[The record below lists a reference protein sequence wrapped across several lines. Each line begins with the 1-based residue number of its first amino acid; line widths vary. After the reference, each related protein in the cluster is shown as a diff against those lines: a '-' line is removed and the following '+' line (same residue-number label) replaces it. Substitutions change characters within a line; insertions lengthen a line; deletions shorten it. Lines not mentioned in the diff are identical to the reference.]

1 MGMKSR
7 ALALVVA
14 MVGAGVMS
22 QAWASVV
29 VAEASTTVQ
38 LSYQLIDLDLN
49 DGITPWISFGPTSLL
64 GMAVISPASGP
75 DMDIRMFP
83 GGVFGTLNAEHSS
96 SDGLQQATF
105 NPNEHS
111 VSAVMTTDMLSLSP
125 NQTALAVVANFYGTP
140 DPVTGEPIPQDGDY
154 LIRLSANTAL
164 VVNANTT
171 FSASLN
177 PSLLSGTAVEEI
189 VTNGTNVGVY
199 MDVSPRLTFGFEVD
213 DTYLSPPD
221 GWEYESLTSAEGGGN
236 FYVELEGGI
245 GGVDQGTQSSSGV
258 LSATYYNGTNTAA
271 DVNFYYYATAQIL
284 SQTYNYVPVDPEWPP
299 VDPPITPAIPEPS
312 SAALMLLG
320 LGGLAAAVR
329 RQQLNRLKALT
340 NG

>member
-49 DGITPWISFGPTSLL
+49 DSITPWISFGPTSLL

-75 DMDIRMFP
+75 DMDIQMFP
-83 GGVFGTLNAEHSS
+83 GGVFGALNAEHSS

-105 NPNEHS
+105 SPNEHS
-111 VSAVMTTDMLSLSP
+111 VSAVLTTDMLSLSP
-125 NQTALAVVANFYGTP
+125 NQTAFAGVANFYGTP
-140 DPVTGEPIPQDGDY
+140 DPETGEPIPQNGDY
-154 LIRLSANTAL
+154 SIRLSANTAL
-164 VVNANTT
+164 VINANTT

-199 MDVSPRLTFGFEVD
+199 MDVSPSLAFGFEVD

-221 GWEYESLTSAEGGGN
+221 GWEYESQTSAEA
-236 FYVELEGGI
+236 FEYLYAQLEGGI
-245 GGVDQGTQSSSGV
+245 GGSDPGTQSGSGV
-258 LSATYYNGTNTAA
+258 LSTTYYNGTDTVA
-271 DVNFYYYATAQIL
+271 DVNFYYYLSAQI
-284 SQTYNYVPVDPEWPP
+284 SSMAYDYVPVDPEWPP
-299 VDPPITPAIPEPS
+299 IDPPIDPEIPPITPAIPEPS
-312 SAALMLLG
+312 TYALMLLG
-320 LGGLAAAVR
+320 LSGLAFVR
-329 RQQLNRLKALT
+329 RHLA
-340 NG
+340 